1 MKTLRSCGV
10 SQTCADDAV
19 GGELL
24 HQGVHVGVAMG
35 VELPAGDA
43 EVETQPGRV
52 SVAAAVPLDVLV
64 AVLTGTHPAVS
75 AKG

>member
-1 MKTLRSCGV
+1 MKTL

-19 GGELL
+19 GGQLL

-43 EVETQPGRV
+43 EVEAQPGRV
-52 SVAAAVPLDVLV
+52 CVAAAVPLDVLV
-64 AVLTGTHPAVS
+64 AVLTGAHPAGR